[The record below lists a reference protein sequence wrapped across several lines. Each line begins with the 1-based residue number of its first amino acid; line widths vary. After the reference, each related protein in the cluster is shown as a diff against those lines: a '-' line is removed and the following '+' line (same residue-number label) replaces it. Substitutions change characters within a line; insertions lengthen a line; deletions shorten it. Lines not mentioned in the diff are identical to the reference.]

1 MYSINGDFGKVRH
14 IPVPFGHP
22 IHTEPQSPT
31 PFYFSCGGWHHCN
44 DQYHIHRESS
54 ALRQHLLLFSLS
66 DGGRLQINNG
76 TVINLPASS
85 AAWIPPGFEHS
96 YYTAPGEQWEFYWIH
111 LFDSPALDLKSIFGS
126 SYCLSLPRMEV
137 ICQEFEGLLHNKH
150 KNLREFQI
158 ESSRRFSNI
167 YHLLMEKSNH
177 TQAAASKDSLVL
189 DIIQN
194 IESDCSLDWDLP
206 SLSARYYISVPQL
219 IRRFKA
225 ETGLT
230 PHACLMFIRLQSAEM
245 YLKYTSLSIDQISK
259 KTGFSSTSNF
269 IMQFKKSY
277 GSTPQK
283 YRECR

>member
-14 IPVPFGHP
+14 IPIPFGYP
-22 IHTEPQSPT
+22 IQPEQKSPA
-31 PFYFSCGGWHHCN
+31 PFNFSSGGWHHCN
-44 DQYHIHRESS
+44 DQYHIHRTNGSS
-54 ALRQHLLLFSLS
+54 QQHLLLFSLS
-66 DGGRLQINNG
+66 DGGRMQINNG

-85 AAWIPPGFEHS
+85 AAWIPPECEHS
-96 YYTAPGEQWEFYWIH
+96 YYTAPGEQWEFYWVH
-111 LFDSPALDLKSIFGS
+111 LFDSPALDLQGIFAS
-126 SYCLSLPRMEV
+126 SYCLPLSRMEV
-137 ICQEFEGLLHNKH
+137 IRQEFEGLLHNKH

-167 YHLLMEKSNH
+167 YHLLLEKNTYTSTVKSN
-177 TQAAASKDSLVL
+177 DSLVL

-194 IESDCSLDWDLP
+194 METDCSRDWDLP
-206 SLSARYYISVPQL
+206 YLSATYYISVPQL

-245 YLKYTSLSIDQISK
+245 YLKYTSLSIDHISK
-259 KTGFSSTSNF
+259 QTGFPSTSNF
-269 IMQFKKSY
+269 IMQFKKCY
-277 GSTPQK
+277 GYTPKK